1 MKILLTG
8 AFQYSKEQLNEIQ
21 SIGYEIIFVQDER
34 SPLKIDVEN
43 ICGVVCNSLFQIND
57 IAKFKSL
64 EFIQLTSAGLDR
76 VPIKYITEN
85 NIKIYNAKGVYSVPM
100 AEWVILKVLE
110 IYKMS
115 RKFYHAQDKNKWEKR
130 RNLLE
135 LTGKTAVIIGFG
147 SVGTE
152 IAKRLKSF
160 DVKIIGVGRSE
171 IDSDLL
177 DQYYGIENLKSALN
191 QSDIVILTVPLSTQT
206 YHLINAEMI
215 QNMKNQCILINVSRG
230 SVIDELAL
238 IEAIQHDKFLGIVL
252 DVFEEEPLPIHNP
265 LWEMEKV
272 IITPHNSFVSD
283 QVNNRLFNIIIH
295 NLRNQIIEKLEV
307 KN

>member
-1 MKILLTG
+1 MKLLLTG
-8 AFQYSKEQLNEIQ
+8 AFKYSKEQLDEIK

-34 SPLKIDVEN
+34 RPLNIDVEN
-43 ICGVVCNSLFQIND
+43 IRGVVCNSLFQNND
-57 IAKFKSL
+57 ITKFKSL

-76 VPIKYITEN
+76 VPIEYITEN
-85 NIKIYNAKGVYSVPM
+85 KIKIHTAKGVYSVPM
-100 AEWVILKVLE
+100 AEWAILKILE

-115 RKFYHAQDKNKWEKR
+115 RKFYTAQDKHKWEKR

-135 LTGKTAVIIGFG
+135 LKGKTAVIIGFG
-147 SVGTE
+147 NVGTE

-171 IDSDLL
+171 IDSDLV
-177 DQYYGIENLKSALN
+177 DQYYFIENLKSALN
-191 QSDIVILTVPLSTQT
+191 QSDIVIMTVPLTKQT

-215 QNMKNQCILINVSRG
+215 QNMKNQCALINVSRG

-238 IEAIQHDKFLGIVL
+238 IEALQHEKFLGIAL
-252 DVFEEEPLPIHNP
+252 DVFEEEPLPINNP

-272 IITPHNSFVSD
+272 IITPHNSFISD
-283 QVNNRLFNIIIH
+283 QINNRLFDMIIH
-295 NLRNQIIEKLEV
+295 NLRYQYIEKLEV